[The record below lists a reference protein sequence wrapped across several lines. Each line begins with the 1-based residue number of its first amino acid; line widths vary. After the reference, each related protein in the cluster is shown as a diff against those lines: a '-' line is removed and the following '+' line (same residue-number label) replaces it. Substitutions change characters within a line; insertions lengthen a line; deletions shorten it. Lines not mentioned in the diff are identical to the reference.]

1 LNYCSECGSK
11 ASQRIPDGDNRE
23 RSVCDQCGTIHYQNP
38 KNVTG
43 CILYWGNKVLL
54 CKRAIEP
61 RYGYWTLPAGFMENH
76 ETTREGA
83 AREAYE
89 EANATALNGYMA
101 RGEES
106 LEVGLFEEKDVPWDE
121 LAFPVVT
128 ESLQRF
134 FEDRT
139 STKVHVA
146 DIKGR
151 PGTDIEI
158 IRYST

>member
-1 LNYCSECGSK
+1 
-11 ASQRIPDGDNRE
+11 
-23 RSVCDQCGTIHYQNP
+23 
-38 KNVTG
+38 
-43 CILYWGNKVLL
+43 
-54 CKRAIEP
+54 
-61 RYGYWTLPAGFMENH
+61 MENH

-89 EANATALNGYMA
+89 EGYMA